1 MNHLFK
7 LLAII
12 SLFSLYSCAELVQ
25 IANSIELETPLTE
38 SEIAQGLKEALRVG
52 TDSAA
57 HKLSITNGY
66 FGDEAVKILLP
77 EEANIIVDNA
87 KKIPGG
93 EKLVNDV
100 ILSINRAAEDAA
112 KEAGSI
118 FFKAITEM
126 TITDAVNILGG
137 AENAATEYFKSKTR
151 QELFNLYSPKIKQ
164 STDKKIIAGYSA
176 GQTWETLTQKYNQL
190 AGSFVGQLADLHKV
204 EVELNSYL
212 TEKALDGLFLKIA
225 LEESKIRKDPT
236 ARVTE
241 ILKRVF
247 K

>member
-1 MNHLFK
+1 MNRFLKLFT
-7 LLAII
+7 II
-12 SLFSLYSCAELVQ
+12 SLLSLYSCAELIQ
-25 IANSIELETPLTE
+25 IANTIELETPLTE
-38 SEIAQGLKEALRVG
+38 NEIAQGLKEALRVG

-57 HKLSITNGY
+57 HKLSVTNGY

-93 EKLVNDV
+93 EKLVDDV

-112 KEAGSI
+112 KEAGPI

-126 TITDAVNILGG
+126 SITDAVKILGG
-137 AENAATEYFKSKTR
+137 EDNAATEYFKSKTY
-151 QELFNLYSPKIKQ
+151 QELFALYSPKIKQ

-176 GQTWETLTQKYNQL
+176 GQTWESLTSKYNQL
-190 AGSFVGQLADLHKV
+190 AGSFIGQIADLHKV
-204 EVELNSYL
+204 EVELNDYL
-212 TEKALDGLFLKIA
+212 TQKALDGLFLKISN
-225 LEESKIRKDPT
+225 EEYLIRKDPA
-236 ARVTE
+236 ARVTD

>member
-1 MNHLFK
+1 MNRFLKLFT
-7 LLAII
+7 II
-12 SLFSLYSCAELVQ
+12 SLLSLYSCAELIQ
-25 IANSIELETPLTE
+25 IANTIELETPLTE
-38 SEIAQGLKEALRVG
+38 NEITQGLKEALRVG

-57 HKLSITNGY
+57 HKLSVTNGY

-93 EKLVNDV
+93 EKLVDDV

-112 KEAGSI
+112 KEAGPI

-126 TITDAVNILGG
+126 SITDAVKILGG
-137 AENAATEYFKSKTR
+137 EDNAATEYFKSKTY
-151 QELFNLYSPKIKQ
+151 QELFALYSPKIKQ

-176 GQTWETLTQKYNQL
+176 GQTWKSLTSKYNQL
-190 AGSFVGQLADLHKV
+190 AGSFIGQIADLHKV
-204 EVELNSYL
+204 EVELNDYL
-212 TEKALDGLFLKIA
+212 TQKALDGLFLKISN
-225 LEESKIRKDPT
+225 EEYLIRKDPA
-236 ARVTE
+236 ARVTD

>member
-1 MNHLFK
+1 MNRFLKLFT
-7 LLAII
+7 II
-12 SLFSLYSCAELVQ
+12 SLLSLYSCAELIQ
-25 IANSIELETPLTE
+25 IANTIELETPLTE
-38 SEIAQGLKEALRVG
+38 NEIAQGLKEALRVG

-57 HKLSITNGY
+57 HKLSVTNGY

-112 KEAGSI
+112 KEAGPI
-118 FFKAITEM
+118 FYKAITEM
-126 TITDAVNILGG
+126 TITDAVKILGG
-137 AENAATEYFKSKTR
+137 EENAATEYFKSKTY
-151 QELFNLYSPKIKQ
+151 QELFALYSPKIKQ

-176 GQTWETLTQKYNQL
+176 GQTWESLTSKYNQL

-204 EVELNSYL
+204 EVELNDYL
-212 TEKALDGLFLKIA
+212 TQKALDGLFLKISN
-225 LEESKIRKDPT
+225 EESQIRKDPA
-236 ARVTE
+236 ARVTA

>member
-1 MNHLFK
+1 MNRFLKLFTF
-7 LLAII
+7 I
-12 SLFSLYSCAELVQ
+12 SLLGMYSCAELIQ

-38 SEIAQGLKEALRVG
+38 NEIAQGLKEALRVG

-57 HKLSITNGY
+57 HKLSVTNGY
-66 FGDEAVKILLP
+66 FSDEAVKILLP

-93 EKLVNDV
+93 EKLINDV

-112 KEAGSI
+112 KEAGPI

-126 TITDAVNILGG
+126 TITDAVKILGG
-137 AENAATEYFKSKTR
+137 EDNAATEYFKSKTY
-151 QELFNLYSPKIKQ
+151 QELFALYSPKIKQ

-176 GQTWETLTQKYNQL
+176 GQTWESLTSKYNQL
-190 AGSFVGQLADLHKV
+190 AGSFVGQMADLHKV
-204 EVELNSYL
+204 EVELNDYL
-212 TEKALDGLFLKIA
+212 TQRALDGLFLKISN
-225 LEESKIRKDPT
+225 EESKIRKDPA

-241 ILKRVF
+241 ILRRVF